1 MTGNPDV
8 APEHAEQPDV
18 DTLFTTIIA
27 KHKENLEKWAL
38 AQTKNAEKAR
48 ELLHEIYIKIFLL
61 TSKEY
66 AKSNDIKSID
76 NYFWSIAW
84 NTLKRINKKDNS
96 DKIDSIDSPY
106 FEYFKQNLPYIEPT
120 FNDEAPE
127 IDKTAQHARL
137 RQFIL
142 RLDYLEREITIM
154 YYWDK
159 MTTKE
164 IADKLMLTG
173 HAVNNSLAR
182 IRIKLQSMLRF
193 DSTNIKDV
201 ARPKMLYVSRFRG
214 FLQDNDVHNINNDAI
229 KQNICLAC
237 FITPKSIEEL
247 LDLLNVSRPYLEPEL
262 QWLID
267 KGYLAKVK
275 DEYHTLFFIFTADVY
290 KEVFR
295 AFTRNKAKSVD
306 ILVGKLVYRRQEIK
320 SIGFQGADRPIKQLL
335 WFLVP
340 ELIRYIIN
348 EQYSVKSENNIP
360 IGYEYLPDQDAQR
373 QIFGEKNSHMAP
385 WDKIGYFTHEDD
397 IMGIGLLQRRFTD
410 NTELPYNIMENGSKY
425 HDIFVRIFTGKS
437 STDELWSSDREA
449 LENMIRWGFLVYDNS
464 GNIVPQFWVFTESQ
478 RKALYGIFLEIA
490 SELQGGLA
498 GFNKIMKIC
507 DTYIDKKDKVVSE
520 ALLFI
525 TCNVYISTAMRFAF
539 FDGLL
544 YKPSDEREYAWL
556 SMMVTVKGG

>member
-1 MTGNPDV
+1 MTGNPNI
-8 APEHAEQPDV
+8 APEHTEQSEV

-27 KHKENLEKWAL
+27 KHKDNLEKWAM

-48 ELLHEIYIKIFLL
+48 ELLQEIYIKIFLL

-66 AKSNDIKSID
+66 TKNNDIKSID

-84 NTLKRINKKDNS
+84 NTLKRINKKDSN
-96 DKIDSIDSPY
+96 DNIDSIDSPY

-120 FNDEAPE
+120 FSDDDPV
-127 IDKTAQHARL
+127 IDKTAQHTRL

-159 MTTKE
+159 MTSKE

-173 HAVNNSLAR
+173 HTVNNSLVR
-182 IRIKLQSMLRF
+182 IRSKLQSMLRF

-201 ARPKMLYVSRFRG
+201 ARPKMLYISRFRG
-214 FLQDNDVHNINNDAI
+214 FLQDSDAHNINNDAI

-275 DEYHTLFFIFTADVY
+275 NEYHTQFFIFTADVY

-295 AFTRNKAKSVD
+295 ACAKSKAKSID
-306 ILVGKLVYRRQEIK
+306 ILVGKLVYRRQKIK
-320 SIGFQGADRPIKQLL
+320 SIGFQGADRSIKQLL

-340 ELIRYIIN
+340 ELIRYIITR
-348 EQYSVKSENNIP
+348 QYKVKSENNMP
-360 IGYEYLPDQDAQR
+360 IGYEYLSDIDAQR
-373 QIFGEKNSHMAP
+373 LLLDEKYSHMTP
-385 WDKIGYFTHEDD
+385 WDKIGYYTHEDD
-397 IMGIGLLQRRFTD
+397 IIGLGLLQRRFTD
-410 NTELPYNIMENGSKY
+410 NSELPYNIIESGGKY
-425 HDIFVRIFTGKS
+425 HDIFVRIFTKKS
-437 STDELWSSDREA
+437 SYNDLWSSDREA
-449 LENMIRWGFLVYDNS
+449 LENMIRWGFLVYDDA
-464 GNIVPQFWVFTESQ
+464 GNIVPQFCVFTEQQ
-478 RKALYGIFLEIA
+478 RKALYDIFQDIC

-507 DTYIDKKDKVVSE
+507 DSYVDKKMSE
-520 ALLFI
+520 LLFI
-525 TCNVYISTAMRFAF
+525 ASNVYISTAMRFAF

-544 YKPSDEREYAWL
+544 YKPSDEREFAWL
-556 SMMVTVKGG
+556 SMMVTVKEIRN